1 MFIPLGTDR
10 LPRHRPVVT
19 IGLIVLNLA
28 IFLGIAIAVRAGVTT
43 HEAVLRWGSVWR
55 MDFHPWTLLTSV
67 FLHDPSGL
75 GHVGFNMLFLW
86 VFGQAVETRFGSW
99 WFLVFY
105 LAGGAFACLAHMVA
119 SPAPA
124 IGASGAV
131 AAVSGAYLA
140 LFPRSRVRVLFVF
153 IVIGLYHIPATW
165 FILFYIAIDLLSQAS
180 DFLGRPSD
188 VANAAH
194 LGGYLFGFSTAIAL
208 LGIGVLPRTDLDAL
222 YLLKQR
228 QRRRA
233 MRQVARQHGSAF
245 DGPSSSAPVPSRIR
259 SGAAG
264 ATVAVDPDAPR
275 RAAIADAL
283 RHDDGET
290 AIRLYRER
298 SGGPTLA
305 DGVLADLGNRAMASG
320 EIETA
325 IRAYTEL
332 LARRGERSTGDG
344 GPTDDF
350 RLLLASLLIRHANR
364 PDDARPIL
372 ERLAGRRLDAREASL
387 RDALQSELDAGSTP
401 S

>member
-10 LPRHRPVVT
+10 LPRHRPTVT
-19 IGLIVLNLA
+19 LGLIGVNLA
-28 IFLGIAIAVRAGVTT
+28 IFLGIAIAVRAGLTT

-55 MDFHPWTLLTSV
+55 LDFHPRTLVTSV

-75 GHVGFNMLFLW
+75 GHIAFNMLFLW

-105 LAGGAFACLAHMVA
+105 LVGGAVACVAHMVA

-131 AAVSGAYLA
+131 AGVSGAYLA

-180 DFLGRPSD
+180 DILGRPSD

-194 LGGYLFGFSTAIAL
+194 LGGYLFGFSTSIAL

-233 MRQVARQHGSAF
+233 MRQVARDHGSAF
-245 DGPSSSAPVPSRIR
+245 EGPSTSSPLPDKVRRADATTPSPP
-259 SGAAG
+259 
-264 ATVAVDPDAPR
+264 DPDAPH
-275 RAAIADAL
+275 RAAIVEAL
-283 RHDDGET
+283 RQDDGAT
-290 AIRLYRER
+290 AIRLYDER
-298 SGGPTLA
+298 PDGLRLP
-305 DGVLADLGNRAMASG
+305 DGVLADLGNRAMAAG
-320 EIETA
+320 AFETA
-325 IRAYTEL
+325 IRAYTDL
-332 LARRGERSTGDG
+332 LARRGERPSGDG
-344 GPTDDF
+344 GPSDDF
-350 RLLLASLLIRHANR
+350 RLLLASLLIRHAGR
-364 PDDARPIL
+364 PEEARPIL
-372 ERLAGRRLDAREASL
+372 ARLVDRRLSDQAASL
-387 RDALQSELDAGSTP
+387 RDALLAEIDFGSSP